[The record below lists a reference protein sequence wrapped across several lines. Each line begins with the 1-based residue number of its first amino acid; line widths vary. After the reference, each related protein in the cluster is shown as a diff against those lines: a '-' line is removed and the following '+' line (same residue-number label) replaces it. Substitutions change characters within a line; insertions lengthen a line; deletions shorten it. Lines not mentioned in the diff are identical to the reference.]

1 MAFRRQV
8 KNFVKNYSD
17 AEIKVREATS
27 NDPWGPSSSLMLDI
41 SDLTFNTVSLSEIM
55 NMLWQRLGDRGKNW
69 RHVYKSLTLMDYLI
83 KNGSKRVILHCREG
97 FCNLQTLK
105 DFQHIDEAGKDQGYY
120 IREKSKQLMALLMDE
135 QLLYKEREVARR
147 TRRRTCSTAFPK
159 RLPGAGNSPTACASA
174 PTPENPASEKKHKRP
189 KIASLRS
196 KKNASKAGLKQEQC
210 QDTQLPAGTAL
221 SQESLPLVF
230 SAWKSTEDLMVF
242 YDDDPKPLLPTVPPS
257 VVSSS
262 ARFSAGAAEVC
273 KLQDTGAVP
282 ARSGKSESP
291 QVAVTLDRRSDGTDT
306 DAVTENPLP
315 VPPDEQVAAGSCE
328 ARAALPASWY
338 SSKEEFISSN
348 LKISKSDSAFYDRAS
363 VETLYVSPSFKTF
376 DPVKEKVMDKDCER
390 PAEPST
396 VQMVDESQPCT
407 TTVRDS
413 PPGTG
418 AVLQWLRGARR
429 SPATR
434 SWSPRLAS
442 MSSETLSTTSE
453 GTSSLS
459 TLSLS
464 SPESA
469 SPEKSA
475 QLLHPLLAGPSFWT
489 LPHEQPS
496 STSRKDGAAP
506 AQARCPFAPESPTS
520 SANDENG
527 NPDPGEAPPGSSD
540 SNKQMSRLT
549 SSTWVELSTQ
559 NLDCFTS
566 LSCSSFQTTRSSP
579 RDPEANSSIKVLLG
593 EVRNAIARLH
603 EDLSLVIQEL
613 TVVNSHL
620 LSMSGSGPGGEGG
633 EGGEGEGGSPLL

>member
-55 NMLWQRLGDRGKNW
+55 NMLWQRLGDHGKNW
-69 RHVYKSLTLMDYLI
+69 RHVYKSLMLMDYLI
-83 KNGSKRVILHCREG
+83 KNGSERVIQHCREG
-97 FCNLQTLK
+97 FCNLHTLK
-105 DFQHIDEAGKDQGYY
+105 DFQHVDEAGKDQGYY

-147 TRRRTCSTAFPK
+147 TRRRTCCSMAFPK
-159 RLPGAGNSPTACASA
+159 KLPGAGSSPTACASA

-221 SQESLPLVF
+221 SRDSLPLVI

-242 YDDDPKPLLPTVPPS
+242 CDEDPKPLLPAVPPS
-257 VVSSS
+257 VVSSH

-282 ARSGKSESP
+282 APSGKSESP
-291 QVAVTLDRRSDGTDT
+291 QVAVTLGRRSDGTDT
-306 DAVTENPLP
+306 AAGTESPLP
-315 VPPDEQVAAGSCE
+315 APPDEQVAAGSRE
-328 ARAALPASWY
+328 ARAALPAFWY
-338 SSKEEFISSN
+338 ASKEEFISSN
-348 LKISKSDSAFYDRAS
+348 LKIAEPESPFHSRAS
-363 VETLYVSPSFKTF
+363 VETLYVSPSLKTF
-376 DPVKEKVMDKDCER
+376 DPVKEKVIDKDCER
-390 PAEPST
+390 PTEPGA
-396 VQMVDESQPCT
+396 VQMADESQPCPT
-407 TTVRDS
+407 
-413 PPGTG
+413 
-418 AVLQWLRGARR
+418 A
-429 SPATR
+429 
-434 SWSPRLAS
+434 AS
-442 MSSETLSTTSE
+442 ATSE
-453 GTSSLS
+453 GASSRS

-469 SPEKSA
+469 SPDKSA
-475 QLLHPLLAGPSFWT
+475 QLLHPLLAGPPFWT
-489 LPHEQPS
+489 LPRERPS
-496 STSRKDGAAP
+496 SASRKDGAAP
-506 AQARCPFAPESPTS
+506 TQARCPFAPESPAS
-520 SANDENG
+520 LANDENG
-527 NPDPGEAPPGSSD
+527 NPNPAEAPPASSD
-540 SNKQMSRLT
+540 PAKQQRSRLA
-549 SSTWVELSTQ
+549 SSNWVELSTQ

-566 LSCSSFQTTRSSP
+566 LSCSSFQTTGSLP
-579 RDPEANSSIKVLLG
+579 RDPEANSSVKVLLG

-613 TVVNSHL
+613 TAVNSHL
-620 LSMSGSGPGGEGG
+620 LSMSGGG
-633 EGGEGEGGSPLL
+633 EGGEGEGGSQPL